1 MKSAFPIARAQ
12 SGSTWM
18 VALSATAIL
27 ASGFLL
33 VLFREPALEFWIV
46 GILLVAVVLLA
57 GYTAYSMHNL
67 RVEIGSRE
75 MRLRGDLY
83 GRTIPTD
90 KLQLEKA
97 RIVDLRNEP
106 ELQPVLR
113 TNGIGLPGYQVGWFR
128 LKNGETALLYVTD
141 ESTVTYLPTTE
152 HDVLLLSV
160 ENAEAFLQALREPTR
175 R

>member
-1 MKSAFPIARAQ
+1 
-12 SGSTWM
+12 
-18 VALSATAIL
+18 
-27 ASGFLL
+27 
-33 VLFREPALEFWIV
+33 
-46 GILLVAVVLLA
+46 
-57 GYTAYSMHNL
+57 
-67 RVEIGSRE
+67 
-75 MRLRGDLY
+75 
-83 GRTIPTD
+83 
-90 KLQLEKA
+90 
-97 RIVDLRNEP
+97 
-106 ELQPVLR
+106 VLR